1 MKHHT
6 LDGRKVVAL
15 REAKGWSQ
23 AQFARLV
30 GIAGATMSQYENGV
44 KQPSAETALKMAR
57 CLGVGFSEI
66 TSVKEESAEAAP
78 AETAKAS

>member
-15 REAKGWSQ
+15 REAKGWNQ
-23 AQFARLV
+23 AQFAAQVR
-30 GIAGATMSQYENGV
+30 IARATMSQFENGV

-66 TSVKEESAEAAP
+66 TSVKEEPAGIAP

>member
-57 CLGVGFSEI
+57 CLGVGFPEI
-66 TSVKEESAEAAP
+66 TSVKEEP